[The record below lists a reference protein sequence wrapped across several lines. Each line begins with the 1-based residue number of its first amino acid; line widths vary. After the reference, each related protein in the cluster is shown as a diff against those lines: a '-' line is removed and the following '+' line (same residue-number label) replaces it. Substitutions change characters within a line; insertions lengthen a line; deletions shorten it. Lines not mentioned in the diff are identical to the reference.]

1 MADYLINIFLDDDNR
16 KKVEAAGLG
25 DNIRDIDGK
34 KAIQVPVGDKEHK
47 KLVKGF
53 PDLAFDSSNACTLPP
68 EAENKLL
75 GIVLDMKTLD
85 VMKFAI
91 MKIYNPL
98 AGKAPRAA
106 RFS

>member
-1 MADYLINIFLDDDNR
+1 MPDYTVTIVLDADKEAKLT
-16 KKVEAAGLG
+16 AAGLG
-25 DNIRDIDGK
+25 DAAVTIDGK
-34 KAIQVPVGDKEHK
+34 KAISVPVTAKEQK

-53 PDLAFDSSNACTLPP
+53 AGLTFNDTNACSLPSD
-68 EAENKLL
+68 AEEKLF
-75 GIVLDMKTLD
+75 GFICEMKTVD

-106 RFS
+106 LR

>member
-16 KKVEAAGLG
+16 KKVEAAGMG
-25 DNIRDIDGK
+25 DKIKDIDGK
-34 KAIQVPVGDKEHK
+34 KAIQVELGAKEHK
-47 KLVKGF
+47 KLIKGF
-53 PDLAFDSSNACTLPP
+53 PDLSFDSNNACVLPP
-68 EAENKLL
+68 EAEAKLL
-75 GIVLDMKTLD
+75 AIVLDMKTTD

-106 RFS
+106 RF